1 MQHYFTINH
10 PNRDTFFWILARTSL
25 SDRARDPFRTEDHHG
40 NLFARTKEQDGSFHP
55 QSIMMPMGSQGDILP
70 EINPYRPP
78 VPILM
83 GIARLLVRLENDSS
97 PRKTTVSCYSFHR
110 YGCKFPRKC
119 SSPRKT
125 AVSGH
130 SFHRYGSKHDPL
142 KHPST
147 AKWDTLPHVYGE
159 QTFFILAC
167 KRLTFF
173 DFAVCNKLIIFIPA
187 CERLTPCFSE
197 SDTAIVDN
205 RSFTRKSLG
214 TG

>member
-97 PRKTTVSCYSFHR
+97 PRKTTVS
-110 YGCKFPRKC
+110 
-119 SSPRKT
+119 
-125 AVSGH
+125 GH

-205 RSFTRKSLG
+205 RSFTRKSPG